1 MLLLLVLQILFWLA
15 IFLVFHSYVL
25 FPKIL
30 EILGRKKKQNQYIW
44 DLTDADLPEV
54 DILMAVYNEEKVIEQ
69 KIFSLFETNYPL
81 EKIHVYIGSDASSDH
96 TDSIVKSMMLKFPQ
110 IKLIRYNRTGKSG
123 IINQLYKASSSDI
136 IVLTDANVF
145 FEIDTIY
152 HLTKHYKNKQIGLI
166 GGNIV
171 NPDFKKTGIS
181 FQEKKY
187 LERENRIKYLEGISM
202 GAMIGAFGGCYSI
215 RRELYVEIPPKC
227 LVDDFF
233 IAMQVLRKGKKT
245 INELSAICT
254 EDVSNKISEE
264 FRRKVRISA
273 GNFQNL
279 FTFLDLLS
287 PFKFGIAFC
296 FISHKVIRWIT
307 PFLLIGLFILNLL
320 LLPLGYKVYML
331 TLAGQICAM
340 LGVLVDRL
348 FKKIG
353 LHSRILRFITHFYTM
368 NFALLVGFVNYSRG
382 VKTTTWKPTERNQ

>member
-1 MLLLLVLQILFWLA
+1 MFAILILQLFFWLA

-30 EILGRKKKQNQYIW
+30 EVLARNKKQNQTIW
-44 DLTDADLPEV
+44 DLTDEDLPEV
-54 DILMAVYNEEKVIEQ
+54 DVLMAVYNEEKVIKE
-69 KIFSLFETNYPL
+69 KILSLFDTNYPL
-81 EKIHVYIGSDASSDH
+81 EKINVYIGSDAS
-96 TDSIVKSMMLKFPQ
+96 TDKTEEIIRELMQNFPQ
-110 IKLIRYNRTGKSG
+110 IHLFSYSRSGKSG
-123 IINQLYKASSSDI
+123 IINKLYKESQSEI

-152 HLTKHYKNKQIGLI
+152 HLTKHYKNETIGLI

-187 LERENRIKYLEGISM
+187 LERENRIKYLEGIAM

-215 RRELYVEIPPKC
+215 RRNLFVEVPDKC

-287 PFKFGIAFC
+287 PFQLGISFC
-296 FISHKVIRWIT
+296 FVSHKVIRWIT

-320 LLPLGYKVYML
+320 LLSSGYSIYLL
-331 TLAGQICAM
+331 TMIGQITVM
-340 LGVLVDRL
+340 LGVLVDRI

-353 LHSRILRFITHFYTM
+353 LDSRILRFITHFYTM
-368 NFALLVGFVNYSRG
+368 NFALLVGFINYSKG

>member
-1 MLLLLVLQILFWLA
+1 MFAILILQLLFWLA

-30 EILGRKKKQNQYIW
+30 EVLARNKKQNQIIW
-44 DLTDADLPEV
+44 DLTDSDLPGV
-54 DILMAVYNEEKVIEQ
+54 DILMAVYNEEKVIRE
-69 KIFSLFETNYPL
+69 KILSLVETNYPL
-81 EKIHVYIGSDASSDH
+81 EKINIYIGSDAS
-96 TDSIVKSMMLKFPQ
+96 TDKTDDIIHELIQSYPQ
-110 IKLIRYNRTGKSG
+110 IKLFRYSRTGKSG
-123 IINQLYKASSSDI
+123 IINQLYKESNSDV

-152 HLTKHYKNKQIGLI
+152 HLTKHYKNETIGLI

-187 LERENRIKYLEGISM
+187 LERENRIKYLEGICM
-202 GAMIGAFGGCYSI
+202 GGMIGAFGGCYSL
-215 RRELYVEIPPKC
+215 RRELFVEVPEKW

-233 IAMQVLRKGKKT
+233 IAMQVLRKDKKT

-287 PFKFGIAFC
+287 PLKFGIAFC
-296 FISHKVIRWIT
+296 FISHKVLRWIT
-307 PFLLIGLFILNLL
+307 PFLLIGLFIVNLL
-320 LLPLGYKVYML
+320 LLSSGYGIYTL
-331 TLAGQICAM
+331 TFIGQIAVM
-340 LGVLVDRL
+340 LCVLLDRV

-368 NFALLVGFVNYSRG
+368 NFALLVGFINYSKG
-382 VKTTTWKPTERNQ
+382 VKTTIWKPTERNQ